1 MATAGELDEGIIRA
15 RGLVDS
21 AGRIVVLT
29 GAGISTESGI
39 PDFRGPQGVWTR
51 NPAAEAKAHISN
63 YVSDPA
69 VRREIWRQRLAEH
82 SGPRPRPN
90 AGHRAIVTLER
101 REKLHT
107 LITQNVDGLHA
118 DAGTSPGRLVE
129 IHGTRRR
136 VRCLSCGQEWP
147 MENAVE
153 RLRAGEEDPPC
164 HSCGGLLKSATVS
177 FGQNLVVA
185 DLERASAAATG
196 CDLMLAVGSTLQ
208 VYPIAQVVPVARANR
223 ADLIIVN
230 NEPTPFDDIADV
242 VLRGS
247 IGEVLPHVVR
257 DPGAVPERG
266 RAGESGPGAES

>member
-1 MATAGELDEGIIRA
+1 M
-15 RGLVDS
+15 
-21 AGRIVVLT
+21 
-29 GAGISTESGI
+29 
-39 PDFRGPQGVWTR
+39 
-51 NPAAEAKAHISN
+51 
-63 YVSDPA
+63 
-69 VRREIWRQRLAEH
+69 EH
-82 SGPRPRPN
+82 
-90 AGHRAIVTLER
+90 
-101 REKLHT
+101 
-107 LITQNVDGLHA
+107 
-118 DAGTSPGRLVE
+118 
-129 IHGTRRR
+129 
-136 VRCLSCGQEWP
+136 
-147 MENAVE
+147 AVE

-247 IGEVLPHVVR
+247 IGGVLPHVVR
-257 DPGAVPERG
+257 DPAAVAEQRP
-266 RAGESGPGAES
+266 AGESGPGAES

>member
-1 MATAGELDEGIIRA
+1 MTIAHLAEPIRLA
-15 RGLVDS
+15 RQLVDR
-21 AGRIVVLT
+21 AERIVVLT
-29 GAGISTESGI
+29 GAGISTDSGI

-51 NPAAEAKAHISN
+51 NPAAEAKAHIAN
-63 YVSDPA
+63 YVSDPE
-69 VRREIWRQRLAEH
+69 VRREVWRQRLAEH
-82 SGPRPRPN
+82 SVERPRPN

-136 VRCLSCGQEWP
+136 VRCLSCGEEWP
-147 MENAVE
+147 MEHAVE

-177 FGQNLVVA
+177 FGQSLVVA

-208 VYPIAQVVPVARANR
+208 VYPIAQVVPVARANGASLVILNR
-223 ADLIIVN
+223 D
-230 NEPTPFDDIADV
+230 PTPFDDIADV
-242 VLRGS
+242 VLHES
-247 IGEVLPHVVR
+247 ISEVLPLVVE
-257 DPGAVPERG
+257 AT
-266 RAGESGPGAES
+266 ATGPGDDS